1 MRFIV
6 LSCLLFTCILT
17 FDLNA
22 QYLQSA
28 RAESYQ
34 TGIELYNEGYFEEA
48 VLTLNSF
55 KEVNTNPELTPF
67 VDFYLA
73 RSKASSDS
81 ARIEYYYHNFIR
93 SYPKHELAK
102 TLFKDLGHRYESM
115 GQYDEAIEFYQ
126 RSLETLNI
134 SNTTAAE
141 TQYWVAEA
149 AAEKKDHHA
158 ARSFFMDLADTYPNS
173 DWAPKALY
181 ARGRLYLTDNKFDSA
196 SVGFEVLKERY
207 PNAPITRRV
216 GTALGESY
224 YQQGRYEEAIEAL
237 RNAMFYLDEESKEKA
252 VFLTAES
259 YNFLGD
265 YKEASKSYLQYLNMT
280 KGTPK
285 ERNAHYGL
293 GWLYHK
299 QKIYHWAA
307 DSFAKATE
315 GDDEIARKALYYKAI
330 NEKLGGQYE
339 NSLKSFRE
347 FGDRYTTG
355 LWVEHAYYEWAVS
368 SFEFGQYGEAIETLL
383 TLIRNVKNLDNPG
396 KVYAFLGEAYFANNE
411 YTRASQAFEEA
422 EKVADIDPN
431 LRRQARFQKAW
442 ILYRNQAYE
451 QAQPIFESVYAET
464 PKSDIGTESLFW
476 SADSY
481 YKMGQYSE
489 ASQRFS
495 IFIKNYPNHEL
506 IGAARYSLGWSYFV
520 SGDYEKAVGPL
531 EAFLNDYNPPPI
543 ALFPYD
549 TDTQLRIGDSYYALG
564 DYRNAIRFYNKAIG
578 ADPGGDYA
586 MFQVANSY
594 YRSGRTF
601 EAVSTFRRVLRIYPF
616 SRLREQ
622 AQYNVAYIY
631 LNTDNYSQAI
641 EEFQTVI
648 NKYPGTEWAARSQY
662 NIGDSYYNAGEYDRA
677 IEAYKQVLSKYPK
690 SSYII
695 DAVNG
700 IQFSQLSSTGVD
712 SSSAVLEDFLSNNPS
727 SSTADRLRYRQAE
740 NVYQSGDYEA
750 AIKEFRQYL
759 RITNSD
765 NLIADA
771 YTNLGDAYQQTG
783 QIDQAINAYQTIVDE
798 YPTDD
803 QAPSALITLGNLYR
817 QKGEFE
823 ASHQYFALLLE
834 RGTRYSQEAYVGMGT
849 ASLEGGDLGKAK
861 SEFENALQI
870 NPANAAANVGL
881 GRVALAEKRY
891 DEATQLLRPIADQNT
906 TVSGAEAQFYL
917 GQIQQEQEN
926 FEQAIE
932 EYSKVRVLFE
942 AFETWVSRSL
952 YHSAESHILLGN
964 RAEALEIL
972 KGIVETYPDT
982 EGAEKAQLL
991 LDRTE
996 D

>member
-1 MRFIV
+1 
-6 LSCLLFTCILT
+6 
-17 FDLNA
+17 
-22 QYLQSA
+22 
-28 RAESYQ
+28 
-34 TGIELYNEGYFEEA
+34 
-48 VLTLNSF
+48 
-55 KEVNTNPELTPF
+55 
-67 VDFYLA
+67 
-73 RSKASSDS
+73 
-81 ARIEYYYHNFIR
+81 
-93 SYPKHELAK
+93 
-102 TLFKDLGHRYESM
+102 
-115 GQYDEAIEFYQ
+115 
-126 RSLETLNI
+126 
-134 SNTTAAE
+134 
-141 TQYWVAEA
+141 
-149 AAEKKDHHA
+149 
-158 ARSFFMDLADTYPNS
+158 
-173 DWAPKALY
+173 
-181 ARGRLYLTDNKFDSA
+181 
-196 SVGFEVLKERY
+196 
-207 PNAPITRRV
+207 
-216 GTALGESY
+216 
-224 YQQGRYEEAIEAL
+224 
-237 RNAMFYLDEESKEKA
+237 
-252 VFLTAES
+252 
-259 YNFLGD
+259 
-265 YKEASKSYLQYLNMT
+265 
-280 KGTPK
+280 
-285 ERNAHYGL
+285 
-293 GWLYHK
+293 
-299 QKIYHWAA
+299 
-307 DSFAKATE
+307 
-315 GDDEIARKALYYKAI
+315 
-330 NEKLGGQYE
+330 
-339 NSLKSFRE
+339 
-347 FGDRYTTG
+347 
-355 LWVEHAYYEWAVS
+355 
-368 SFEFGQYGEAIETLL
+368 
-383 TLIRNVKNLDNPG
+383 
-396 KVYAFLGEAYFANNE
+396 
-411 YTRASQAFEEA
+411 
-422 EKVADIDPN
+422 
-431 LRRQARFQKAW
+431 
-442 ILYRNQAYE
+442 
-451 QAQPIFESVYAET
+451 
-464 PKSDIGTESLFW
+464 
-476 SADSY
+476 
-481 YKMGQYSE
+481 
-489 ASQRFS
+489 
-495 IFIKNYPNHEL
+495 
-506 IGAARYSLGWSYFV
+506 V

-817 QKGEFE
+817 QKGEFD